1 MDEELVNPAAA
12 LKMKDPDRMV
22 RGMLL
27 HKAGDF
33 HSAMNVYA
41 DVLKRHPKH
50 AYALYCMALLFEAI
64 NEPHQALTLFDQCLK
79 IKPALTEAH
88 FNKGVVLQWLGQFAD
103 AEASYREAIRRDP
116 RFAPAWINLGNTLF
130 ARGAQ
135 AEAIAAYDRATELA
149 PDSAE
154 GVHNRSFVH
163 LLRGDWAQGWEDYEQ
178 RWALPGHAGANQLPD
193 TPWWTG
199 EPLEGK
205 RITLVHEQGVGDTL
219 MMLRYVPGLDFLGA
233 QVTVRIPPALASL
246 ARTSFPYAAVDAPAV
261 AHLIGRQN
269 EAPWPDADYV
279 LPMMSLPHR
288 FGTRPDTVPL
298 RSVPYLVA
306 PETGPRV
313 PVTEGFRV
321 GFVWKGS
328 KDHKN
333 DRNRSTALS
342 DWLPLLTIPGVSWLC
357 FQQEMTDAERYAL
370 SQIPSVTHAG
380 TFADWG
386 ETAYALTQVEALV
399 AVDTGITH
407 LSGGLGIPTC
417 ILLSAC
423 PDFRHMM
430 AGFGSKWY
438 ASHALFRQPKHG
450 DWADGPGSGRSPPIG
465 QIAARLRAII
475 HEHQHEEGRV
485 TGNSPEWEQAQSGGP
500 AGPGHPAGAPRRGP
514 HRRDR
519 VPGG

>member
-41 DVLKRHPKH
+41 DVLTRHPKH

-163 LLRGDWAQGWEDYEQ
+163 LLRGDWAQGWEDYE
-178 RWALPGHAGANQLPD
+178 PVGAARPCRGQPD
-193 TPWWTG
+193 ARYPVVAG

-233 QVTVRIPPALASL
+233 RSPSASRPPWP
-246 ARTSFPYAAVDAPAV
+246 RWRAPAS
-261 AHLIGRQN
+261 RM
-269 EAPWPDADYV
+269 PRSMRPRWP
-279 LPMMSLPHR
+279 
-288 FGTRPDTVPL
+288 
-298 RSVPYLVA
+298 
-306 PETGPRV
+306 
-313 PVTEGFRV
+313 
-321 GFVWKGS
+321 
-328 KDHKN
+328 
-333 DRNRSTALS
+333 
-342 DWLPLLTIPGVSWLC
+342 I
-357 FQQEMTDAERYAL
+357 
-370 SQIPSVTHAG
+370 
-380 TFADWG
+380 
-386 ETAYALTQVEALV
+386 
-399 AVDTGITH
+399 
-407 LSGGLGIPTC
+407 
-417 ILLSAC
+417 
-423 PDFRHMM
+423 
-430 AGFGSKWY
+430 
-438 ASHALFRQPKHG
+438 
-450 DWADGPGSGRSPPIG
+450 
-465 QIAARLRAII
+465 
-475 HEHQHEEGRV
+475 
-485 TGNSPEWEQAQSGGP
+485 
-500 AGPGHPAGAPRRGP
+500 
-514 HRRDR
+514 
-519 VPGG
+519 

>member
-1 MDEELVNPAAA
+1 
-12 LKMKDPDRMV
+12 
-22 RGMLL
+22 
-27 HKAGDF
+27 
-33 HSAMNVYA
+33 
-41 DVLKRHPKH
+41 
-50 AYALYCMALLFEAI
+50 
-64 NEPHQALTLFDQCLK
+64 
-79 IKPALTEAH
+79 
-88 FNKGVVLQWLGQFAD
+88 
-103 AEASYREAIRRDP
+103 
-116 RFAPAWINLGNTLF
+116 
-130 ARGAQ
+130 
-135 AEAIAAYDRATELA
+135 
-149 PDSAE
+149 
-154 GVHNRSFVH
+154 
-163 LLRGDWAQGWEDYEQ
+163 
-178 RWALPGHAGANQLPD
+178 
-193 TPWWTG
+193 
-199 EPLEGK
+199 
-205 RITLVHEQGVGDTL
+205 
-219 MMLRYVPGLDFLGA
+219 
-233 QVTVRIPPALASL
+233 LASL

-288 FGTRPDTVPL
+288 FGTLPDTVPL

-313 PVTEGFRV
+313 PATEGFRV

-407 LSGGLGIPTC
+407 LAGGLGLPTC

-450 DWADGPGSGRSPPIG
+450 DWATPIG

-475 HEHQHEEGRV
+475 HEHQTRK
-485 TGNSPEWEQAQSGGP
+485 A
-500 AGPGHPAGAPRRGP
+500 A
-514 HRRDR
+514 
-519 VPGG
+519 